1 MRKWLSWGHQ
11 KIWGKTQIKHLV
23 SPAHHRSTLSAVCR
37 VTSLSFIAVA
47 PLWIPLQKFQPCWS
61 MSGCYLDIP
70 IKCIGIYLDI
80 PIKYI
85 GIYLDTSLI
94 SLVGG
99 TLISKTLR
107 YTELI
112 SGSVQGGDCTYNN
125 LSWLD
130 LFSCR
135 TCALLTSLWLQP
147 QFSGALPLR
156 GSVGVVWSGL
166 CFLFNGLFIFLNFND
181 LTPIWRLPLPLLSL
195 SSRTCFSPGQLPSS
209 R

>member
-1 MRKWLSWGHQ
+1 MWGNGSPEVTRKYGAKHRLSTWCPQLTTDPLSLQCAGWH
-11 KIWGKTQIKHLV
+11 H
-23 SPAHHRSTLSAVCR
+23 SPLLQLLLFESLCR
-37 VTSLSFIAVA
+37 NSSHAEV
-47 PLWIPLQKFQPCWS
+47 
-61 MSGCYLDIP
+61 SGCYLDIP
-70 IKCIGIYLDI
+70 IEYTGIYLDI
-80 PIKYI
+80 P
-85 GIYLDTSLI
+85 LI
-94 SLVGG
+94 SLAGG

-112 SGSVQGGDCTYNN
+112 SGSVQGGDCTYDN

-135 TCALLTSLWLQP
+135 TCALLTSLRLQP
-147 QFSGALPLR
+147 QFSGVLPLR

-181 LTPIWRLPLPLLSL
+181 LTPIQRLPFPLLSL